1 MEKKLLIFD
10 LDGTLFLSKE
20 SYRLILS
27 ELIGVKYNKDP
38 KAILKS
44 YNFAETLMEKDKE
57 YKTADDFF
65 KEFNSIFLEQIGIK
79 ATEESLEDLQ
89 EIIKEMKRR
98 APTEL
103 KMYPLAKETLEEL
116 KNQGYKIALLTG
128 SWEKKIEVFSDEY
141 INSKVERVNQLLK
154 NAGIHSLFDK
164 IFVAYV
170 DRILKPNPEA
180 FQKVLD
186 YFKISPDQAIMIG
199 DSEAD
204 IKASGIGIKTI
215 LFNPKGEYNEKTQPH
230 YQFKDFSELVDLV
243 NSIN

>member
-20 SYRLILS
+20 SYKLILS
-27 ELIGVKYNKDP
+27 ELVGARYNQNPEDV
-38 KAILKS
+38 LKS
-44 YNFAETLMEKDKE
+44 YNFAETLMEENKE

-65 KEFNSIFLEQIGIK
+65 KEFNSLFLEQIGVK
-79 ATEESLEDLQ
+79 ATDEALEDLQ
-89 EIIKEMKRR
+89 GIVKEMKRR

-103 KMYPLAKETLEEL
+103 KMYPSAKETLNEL

-128 SWEKKIEVFSDEY
+128 SWDKNIEVFSDEY

-154 NAGIHSLFDK
+154 NVGIHSIFDQ

-170 DRILKPNPEA
+170 DRILKPDPEA
-180 FQKVLD
+180 FQKVLNHFNIGSD
-186 YFKISPDQAIMIG
+186 EALMIG

-204 IKASGIGIKTI
+204 IKASDIGIKTI
-215 LFNPKGEYNEKTQPH
+215 LFDPKGEYKEKTQPH
-230 YQFKDFSELVDLV
+230 YRFKDFSELIDLV
-243 NSIN
+243 NNID